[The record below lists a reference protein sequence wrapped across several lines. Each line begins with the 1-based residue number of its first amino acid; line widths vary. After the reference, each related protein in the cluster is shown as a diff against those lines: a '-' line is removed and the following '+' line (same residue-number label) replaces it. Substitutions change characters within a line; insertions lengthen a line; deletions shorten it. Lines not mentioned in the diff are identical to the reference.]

1 MYPESFNST
10 LKQCCTKKF
19 FKVTVDKNGSGM
31 KVKDMVNKMDVNW
44 IREGEGREE
53 GLKRLG
59 LSQQTCGCSLCR
71 RERGEIVEMEDLHIL
86 LKYFQDDEN
95 IEDAIDVCREILRR
109 DVKHVEGLLERARVT
124 GWSDENGEGFV
135 ERERLIREAVE
146 ITEGKEVRVNEAMRE
161 CESYYRDDVF
171 KRVVSGSGGNSGNS
185 LVKSERVCEG
195 VWVYEN
201 LLSPL
206 GCVEA
211 VKAAE
216 AYVKFCGGWTTER
229 HYKVP
234 TTDVQ
239 VYKCVDILKW
249 LNLELENTIFP
260 ILYESFKELIGGRR
274 LRVFDAFFIKYDYGK
289 GQRRLPLH
297 NDQSLIS
304 LTIAMNEREGYE
316 GGGTWFMETG
326 EACVTDIGGV
336 TAFRGEMEHR
346 GEGISS
352 GIRYIVAA
360 FLYAED
366 YPEQQKEEDK

>member
-1 MYPESFNST
+1 MKYVWRYGVILETEEGREGGEDIVMRVAMELLEEEEGEEEETEESTTPSTLYVSRAHALIQDNPRHFHPPSKSLALYPESFNST

-31 KVKDMVNKMDVNW
+31 KVRDMVNNGDVNW
-44 IREGEGREE
+44 IREQEGREE

-95 IEDAIDVCREILRR
+95 IEDAIDVCGEILRR
-109 DVKHVEGLLERARVT
+109 DGKHVEGLLERARVT

-216 AYVKFCGGWTTER
+216 VRKKR
-229 HYKVP
+229 
-234 TTDVQ
+234 
-239 VYKCVDILKW
+239 
-249 LNLELENTIFP
+249 TI
-260 ILYESFKELIGGRR
+260 
-274 LRVFDAFFIKYDYGK
+274 
-289 GQRRLPLH
+289 
-297 NDQSLIS
+297 
-304 LTIAMNEREGYE
+304 
-316 GGGTWFMETG
+316 
-326 EACVTDIGGV
+326 
-336 TAFRGEMEHR
+336 
-346 GEGISS
+346 
-352 GIRYIVAA
+352 
-360 FLYAED
+360 
-366 YPEQQKEEDK
+366 